1 MEIKKV
7 GVVGCGIMGS
17 GIVQV
22 CAQSEYQ
29 VIVSEIN
36 NRLLEKGLKS
46 ISSSLAKRV
55 EKGKLSQ
62 EDMEDILSRIK
73 GTLNADDF
81 SDCDLVIEAA
91 LENLEVKKKI
101 FSSMDKIVSEHTL
114 LATNTSVLSVI
125 DMAMETGRPEKVLG
139 LHFMNPVPVM
149 PLVEI
154 VKTIV
159 TAEETIMAG
168 KEFCERLGKKFIIS
182 KDTPGFIINGLL
194 TPFLLNAVRMLE
206 NSVATKEDI
215 DAGIQFGLNH
225 PMGPLTLLDL
235 IGIDTVYFGANAQ
248 YEEFKDPQYA
258 PPTLM
263 RKMVTAGLLGRKTGK
278 GFYEYT

>member
-1 MEIKKV
+1 MRKV

-17 GIVQV
+17 GIAQV
-22 CAQSEYQ
+22 CAQAGYQ
-29 VIVSEIN
+29 VIASEIDKG
-36 NRLLEKGLKS
+36 LLDKGLKS
-46 ISSSLAKRV
+46 ISSSLANRV

-62 EDMEDILSRIK
+62 EDMEAILSRIQ
-73 GTLNADDF
+73 GTVKVDDF
-81 SDCDLVIEAA
+81 ADCDLVIEAA
-91 LENLEVKKKI
+91 IENLEVKKRI
-101 FSSMDKIVSEHTL
+101 FSSVDRVCPEHTL

-139 LHFMNPVPVM
+139 LHFMNPVAAM

-154 VKTIV
+154 VRTIV
-159 TAEETIMAG
+159 TAEETIMG
-168 KEFCERLGKKFIIS
+168 GREFCESLGKKYIIAR
-182 KDTPGFIINGLL
+182 DTPGFIINGLL

-206 NSVATKEDI
+206 NRVATKEDI
-215 DAGIQFGLNH
+215 DAGIKFGLNH

-235 IGIDTVYFGANAQ
+235 IGIDTVYFGASAQ

-258 PPTLM
+258 PPPLM

-278 GFYEYT
+278 GFYEYQ